1 MKKYI
6 VIALIVLVGGALLIG
21 PFLRDDSGASNGG
34 GGKTI
39 ITEPKVKL
47 PAEFTFEQNLAVVC
61 NGTQTVEVQV
71 NQKDVASLEVLFDGN
86 AIQKWEN
93 PTANVSFPFSAS
105 VVGTYT
111 ISLVST
117 LKDGSQM
124 TDERALRV
132 LSDIKPQEYQ
142 AQIIGNPL
150 PHDVGSFTQG
160 LEFHKGK
167 LFEGVGLNGE
177 SRILEVNLQSGEIL
191 RKLGLDG
198 TYFGEGISILNNKLY
213 QITWQ
218 NQKCFIYDFTTRD
231 DSFILL
237 GDKSYKGEGWGLCN
251 NGSELIMSNGSEQI
265 QFIDPESFEVK
276 RSIQVFTDEG
286 PISQLNELEFIDG
299 LIYAN
304 VYQTSAV
311 VVIDP
316 ATGKVLQVID
326 CNDLVL
332 RGRGGTGLEL
342 NGIAQN
348 DVNGKIYMTGKKW
361 PMLFEVKF
369 VPQPLQ

>member
-21 PFLRDDSGASNGG
+21 PLLRDEPDTPEGG
-34 GGKTI
+34 RHAV
-39 ITEPKVKL
+39 ITPAKVKL
-47 PAEFTFEQNLAVVC
+47 PAEFKFEQNLAVIC
-61 NGTQTVEVQV
+61 SATQTVEVQL
-71 NQKDVASLEVLFDGN
+71 NQKDIASLEVIFDGN
-86 AIQKWEN
+86 SIQKWEN
-93 PTANVSFPFSAS
+93 PTENVSFPFTAS
-105 VVGTYT
+105 VVGTYS
-111 ISLVST
+111 ISLITT

-132 LSDIKPQEYQ
+132 FSDIKPQEYI

-198 TYFGEGISILNNKLY
+198 TYFGEGITILNNKLY

-218 NQKCFIYDFTTRD
+218 NEKCFIYDFTSRD

-237 GDKSYKGEGWGLCN
+237 DDKSYQGEGWGLCN
-251 NGSELIMSNGSEQI
+251 NGSELIMSNGSEEI

-276 RSIQVFTDEG
+276 RRIQVFSDEG
-286 PISQLNELEFIDG
+286 PITQLNELEFIDG
-299 LIYAN
+299 NIYAN

-316 ATGKVLQVID
+316 ATGKVLQIID
-326 CNDLVL
+326 CSNLVL
-332 RGRGGTGLEL
+332 QGRGSGLEL
-342 NGIAQN
+342 NGIAKN

-369 VPQPLQ
+369 VPKPLQ